1 MSTSKCA
8 NRFLFA
14 FSNTIFDLSL
24 TEYMLRR
31 YAAGSSFGSG
41 ASGNVIS
48 GIEGELK
55 GEPLLGLVG
64 GEDRKGAVELR
75 LLSLFRETL
84 SAVCLEP
91 FRLKRPIFHVV

>member
-24 TEYMLRR
+24 TEYMLRK
-31 YAAGSSFGSG
+31 YAAGSNFGSG
-41 ASGNVIS
+41 GSGNVMS

-55 GEPLLGLVG
+55 CAPLLGLAG
-64 GEDRKGAVELR
+64 GEDRKAAEELR
-75 LLSLFRETL
+75 
-84 SAVCLEP
+84 
-91 FRLKRPIFHVV
+91 